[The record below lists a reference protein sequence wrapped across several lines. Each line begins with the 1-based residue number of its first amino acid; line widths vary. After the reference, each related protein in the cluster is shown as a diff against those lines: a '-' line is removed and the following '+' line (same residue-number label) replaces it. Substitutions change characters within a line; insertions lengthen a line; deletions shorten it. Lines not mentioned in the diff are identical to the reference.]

1 VVRIELQQQAANHQR
16 KVDMKISDEVL
27 KVLSE
32 GNTVG
37 KAYFLPA
44 GQLERLMYTKVN
56 KVLEAAGGKWDRKAK
71 AHIFANDAEN
81 RIDQIIVTGEVDLP
95 KDEFEFFPTPL
106 DVVKKFRELAKI
118 TEGMKI
124 LEPSA
129 GRGALINGL
138 HGVEVHCVEKMPENV
153 NFLNQHLMADQVTH
167 ADFLAVEPDPTYD
180 LVLMNP
186 PFSKRQDVKHVN
198 HAAKFLKEGGRL
210 VSVMSAG
217 VEFRQDKLTQDF
229 RESLTH
235 IEKLPEGAFKSSG
248 TMVNTVIVVI
258 DK

>member
-1 VVRIELQQQAANHQR
+1 
-16 KVDMKISDEVL
+16 MKIADEVL

-37 KAYFLPA
+37 KAYFLPD

-71 AHIFANDAEN
+71 AHIFANDAED

-106 DVVKKFRELAKI
+106 DVVQKVRELAQI
-118 TEGMKI
+118 CEGMKI

-129 GRGALINGL
+129 GRGALIKGL
-138 HGVEVHCVEKMPENV
+138 KGVEVHCVEKMPENAQYLRETLEGEHFV
-153 NFLNQHLMADQVTH
+153 VH